1 MKTVLFVCTGNICRS
16 PMAHGLF
23 QELVKGADFEV
34 ISAGIGAMT
43 GQHPSP
49 HSVDAMDEIGLDISM
64 LRSKPITAE
73 MVRRADYIFVMTY
86 GHLDSM
92 LLLFP
97 YAAEKTF
104 LLREFETHLPAMER
118 EVSDPI
124 GQSLDTYRYCRDQI
138 REALPGIL
146 EHIIGSGQALEQ
158 ARGGQGRSGALAR
171 ISIAADHSGVELKQG
186 LIQYLAG
193 AGYAGDDFG
202 TYTTVPVD
210 ATDYALRAA
219 QTVSQ
224 GEADYAILICRT
236 GMAMAVAAN
245 KLPGVRA
252 VTVYSTDMARQAR
265 ELLDANVL
273 CLPARDMKVRRAKEI
288 LETWLRTAY
297 HESSP
302 YDGLFDTMDTHT
314 RPDTDASASSSTR
327 PSLQESDP
335 QIFKLIQEENDR
347 QRDNIELIA
356 SENFTSRAVMEAQGS
371 CFTNKYAEG
380 YPGKRW
386 YGGCEYADGVEQLAI
401 DRAKEL
407 FGAEYANVQ
416 PHSGSQANMAVY
428 FALIKPG
435 DTILTMDLSHG
446 GHLTHG
452 HQANFSGKLFNV
464 VHYGVSPETE
474 VLDYDAIAKQAL
486 EVRPRMITAGAS
498 AYSRVIDWARLR
510 QIADSV
516 GAYLFVDMAHIA
528 GLVAAGV
535 HPTPLPHAHV
545 VTTTTHKTLR
555 GPRAGLIL
563 SATQEFAKAIDAQ
576 VFPGCQGGPLMH
588 VIAAKAVCLAEA
600 LRPEFK
606 AYQQQVANNAKALAE
621 GMKHHGFR
629 IVSGGTENH
638 LMLVDLQPKGLTGK
652 DVQILL
658 DSVGITVNKNA
669 IPFDK
674 QSPFKAGGIRLGTPA
689 VTTRGMKED
698 EMFDIASLIN
708 KAIIGK
714 DDPATLDQ
722 VRAAVREMTARFGLP
737 Y

>member
-1 MKTVLFVCTGNICRS
+1 
-16 PMAHGLF
+16 MAHGLF
-23 QELVKGADFEV
+23 EDLVQGTMEV
-34 ISAGIGAMT
+34 MSAGIGAMT
-43 GQHPSP
+43 GQYPSP
-49 HSVDAMDEIGLDISM
+49 HSVDAMDEIGLDISH
-64 LRSKPITAE
+64 LRSKPITAD

-97 YAAEKTF
+97 FAAEKTF
-104 LLREFETHLPAMER
+104 LLREFESHLPPMER

-138 REALPGIL
+138 QEAMPSIL
-146 EHIIGSGQALEQ
+146 DYIIGATKAQAEAQEQ
-158 ARGGQGRSGALAR
+158 AGSHGLAR
-171 ISIAADHSGVELKQG
+171 IAIAADHSGVELKQS
-186 LIQYLAG
+186 IISWLATN
-193 AGYAGDDFG
+193 GYAGDDFG

-210 ATDYALRAA
+210 ASDYAFRAA

-236 GMAMAVAAN
+236 GMAMSIAAN

-252 VTVYSTDMARQAR
+252 VLVYNTDMARQSR

-273 CLPARDMKVRRAKEI
+273 CLPARDMKPKRAKEI
-288 LETWLRTAY
+288 LETWLKTAY

-314 RPDTDASASSSTR
+314 RPDTEPSSSSSPNTAPSIR

-335 QIFKLIQEENDR
+335 QIYKLIQEENDR

-401 DRAKEL
+401 DRAKEV
-407 FGAEYANVQ
+407 FGAAYANVQ

-428 FALIKPG
+428 FALIQPG

-452 HQANFSGKLFNV
+452 HKANFSGKLFNV

-474 VLDYDAIAKQAL
+474 VLDYDSIAKQAL
-486 EVRPRMITAGAS
+486 EHKPRMITAGAS
-498 AYSRVIDWARLR
+498 AYSRIIDWARLR

-535 HPTPLPHAHV
+535 HPSPLPHAHV

-563 SATQEFAKAIDAQ
+563 SGSNEFDKAIDAQ

-588 VIAAKAVCLAEA
+588 VIAGKAVCLAEA

-629 IVSGGTENH
+629 IVSGGTDNH

-708 KAIIGK
+708 KAIINK
-714 DDPATLDQ
+714 DNPAALDEI
-722 VRAAVREMTARFGLP
+722 RTHVREITSRFGLP